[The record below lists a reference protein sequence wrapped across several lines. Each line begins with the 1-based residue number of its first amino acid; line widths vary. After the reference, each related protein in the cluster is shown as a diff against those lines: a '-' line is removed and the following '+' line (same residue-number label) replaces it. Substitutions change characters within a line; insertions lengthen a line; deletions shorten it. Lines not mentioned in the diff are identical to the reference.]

1 MGDILAVLPTYNER
15 GNIAAVIDGVL
26 AQGERYDVLVVDDK
40 SPDGTAE
47 TVRSRYGTNP
57 RVQLLVRDGERGRG
71 LAGAEGFKKALEC
84 GYKYIVEMDADGSHD
99 PAVLPQLTD
108 ALSRADVAIASR
120 LVPGGGETGRNQ
132 ARRWIT
138 AAANFYLRIILGV
151 GVRDCTTGYRGFR
164 REALEAVP
172 WDRVRAAGPAFV
184 QEILYAVVA
193 RGFTVEEVPFIFRER
208 KWGESKLR
216 IGTLLTGLLEAVR
229 IRKRLGVPRAESGGR
244 TGGSSE

>member
-1 MGDILAVLPTYNER
+1 VLP
-15 GNIAAVIDGVL
+15 
-26 AQGERYDVLVVDDK
+26 K
-40 SPDGTAE
+40 
-47 TVRSRYGTNP
+47 
-57 RVQLLVRDGERGRG
+57 
-71 LAGAEGFKKALEC
+71 
-84 GYKYIVEMDADGSHD
+84 
-99 PAVLPQLTD
+99 LTD

-120 LVPGGGETGRNQ
+120 LVPGGGETGRNP

-138 AAANFYLRIILGV
+138 AAANFYLRVILGV

-208 KWGESKLR
+208 KWGKSKLR
-216 IGTLLTGLLEAVR
+216 IDTLLTGLLEAVR
-229 IRKRLGVPRAESGGR
+229 IRKRLGVLRAESGGR